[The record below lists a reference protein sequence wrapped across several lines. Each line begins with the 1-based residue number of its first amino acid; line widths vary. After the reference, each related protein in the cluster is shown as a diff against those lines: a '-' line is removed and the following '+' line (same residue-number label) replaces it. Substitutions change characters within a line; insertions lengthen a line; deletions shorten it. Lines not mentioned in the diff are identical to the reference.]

1 MSKKKKKKKFKSS
14 YCYEYPVV
22 SDKDL
27 DYMLSG
33 VDKTIDRSYKSLL
46 KEIEDYQLAITA
58 ADVKAKKKQSEI
70 DEIQRKKLKKDV
82 GVIAY
87 HFRKEQVKSRKKV
100 LEEMEARKTFDRIE
114 LAFKNI
120 VPIVKSIVKL
130 IAALVTSIVT
140 SILGFKTAMGY
151 INPTTLNRLNTIKC
165 MASAIT

>member
-1 MSKKKKKKKFKSS
+1 MSKKKKKKKSKSS
-14 YCYEYPVV
+14 YYYEHPVV

-27 DYMLSG
+27 AYMLSG
-33 VDKTIDRSYKSLL
+33 VDKTIDKSYKSLL
-46 KEIEDYQLAITA
+46 DEIKQYQLDIKVS
-58 ADVKAKKKQSEI
+58 DVEAEEK
-70 DEIQRKKLKKDV
+70 QRKKLKKEL
-82 GVIAY
+82 GVIPY
-87 HFRKEQVKSRKKV
+87 YFRKEQVKSRKKV

-120 VPIVKSIVKL
+120 VPIVKAIAKL
-130 IAALVTSIVT
+130 VAALVT

>member
-46 KEIEDYQLAITA
+46 KEIEDYQLAITV
-58 ADVKAKKKQSEI
+58 ADVEAKKKQSEI